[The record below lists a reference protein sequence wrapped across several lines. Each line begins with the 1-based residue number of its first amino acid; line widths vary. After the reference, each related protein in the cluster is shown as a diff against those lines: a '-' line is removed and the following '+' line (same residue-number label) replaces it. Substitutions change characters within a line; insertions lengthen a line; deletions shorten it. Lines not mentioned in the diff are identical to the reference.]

1 MSSLVLEG
9 GTFRPIFSSGVMDAL
24 LEYDILFPYIIG
36 VSAGITHGV
45 SYISKQKRRNLDIAE
60 KYRND
65 KRYLGIRN
73 LLKCRSIFG
82 LDFVFDEIPNR
93 LHPFDMNTY
102 TAYHGR
108 ILIGVTNAKTGQA
121 EYMDGKK
128 LDDRCLMLRATC
140 AIPMFFPAI
149 LIDGT
154 PYFDG
159 GICDPIPIRKAIQDG
174 NQKHLIILT
183 QIKGYEKTLN
193 KQNIY
198 AAKWLKRKYPAMVEP
213 LLTRHILYNETI
225 AFCEHLEKN
234 GHALILRPSQPIH
247 SFEKDIIKL
256 KAAYD
261 DGFQQTLERIDE
273 IREII
278 E

>member
-45 SYISKQKRRNLDIAE
+45 SYISKQKRRNLDIVE

-225 AFCEHLEKN
+225 AFCEQLEKN
-234 GHALILRPSQPIH
+234 GQALIIRPSQPIH

>member
-225 AFCEHLEKN
+225 AFCEQLEKN
-234 GHALILRPSQPIH
+234 GQALIIRPSQPIH

>member
-198 AAKWLKRKYPAMVEP
+198 TAKWLKRKYPAMVEP

-225 AFCEHLEKN
+225 AFCEQLEKN
-234 GHALILRPSQPIH
+234 EQALIIRSSQPIH

>member
-9 GTFRPIFSSGVMDAL
+9 GTFRPVFSSGVMDAL

-225 AFCEHLEKN
+225 AFCEQLEKN
-234 GHALILRPSQPIH
+234 GQALIIRPSQPIH

>member
-225 AFCEHLEKN
+225 AFCEQFEKN
-234 GHALILRPSQPIH
+234 GQSLIIRPIQPIH

>member
-1 MSSLVLEG
+1 
-9 GTFRPIFSSGVMDAL
+9 MDAL

-198 AAKWLKRKYPAMVEP
+198 TAKWLKRKYPAMVEP

-225 AFCEHLEKN
+225 AFCEQLEKN
-234 GHALILRPSQPIH
+234 GQALIIRPSQPIH

>member
-159 GICDPIPIRKAIQDG
+159 GICNPIPIRKAIQDG

-225 AFCEHLEKN
+225 AFCEQLEKN
-234 GHALILRPSQPIH
+234 GQALIIRPSQPIH

>member
-93 LHPFDMNTY
+93 LHQFDMNPY
-102 TAYHGR
+102 TAYHGS
-108 ILIGVTNAKTGQA
+108 ILICVTNAKTRPA
-121 EYMDGKK
+121 DIVDGK
-128 LDDRCLMLRATC
+128 
-140 AIPMFFPAI
+140 
-149 LIDGT
+149 
-154 PYFDG
+154 
-159 GICDPIPIRKAIQDG
+159 
-174 NQKHLIILT
+174 
-183 QIKGYEKTLN
+183 TL
-193 KQNIY
+193 
-198 AAKWLKRKYPAMVEP
+198 VE
-213 LLTRHILYNETI
+213 
-225 AFCEHLEKN
+225 
-234 GHALILRPSQPIH
+234 Q
-247 SFEKDIIKL
+247 
-256 KAAYD
+256 
-261 DGFQQTLERIDE
+261 
-273 IREII
+273 
-278 E
+278 

>member
-24 LEYDILFPYIIG
+24 LGYDILFPYIIG

-225 AFCEHLEKN
+225 AFCEQLEKN
-234 GHALILRPSQPIH
+234 GQALIIRPSQPIH

>member
-128 LDDRCLMLRATC
+128 LADRCLMLRATC

-225 AFCEHLEKN
+225 AFCEQLEKN
-234 GHALILRPSQPIH
+234 GQALIIRPSQPIH

>member
-9 GTFRPIFSSGVMDAL
+9 GTFRQIFSSGVMDAL

-225 AFCEHLEKN
+225 AFCEQLEKN
-234 GHALILRPSQPIH
+234 GQALIIRPSQPIH